1 MTQGTSAAAEAR
13 RSKIE
18 ADVDAAPA
26 EAGALTAP
34 AFQFSDRSDLQ
45 PAVLVGG
52 VALAL
57 FGYLVL
63 SAYILF
69 FSGMETAGRAIYF
82 ALFTG
87 LAYCSLAYLINRV
100 GAARRNRAFVPARP
114 EELDQLVAQDA
125 PSVTVLIPSYREERR
140 VLLMTVLSAAL
151 APYAQRRIVVLVDD
165 PPGSSSLPDSLATVR
180 EAAEI
185 VSSPMAVLKGEY
197 LKWQNRRAHGA
208 LRFAAETE
216 RLARHYEAVAEWL
229 GRLSRWLDR
238 QSDPAFAHVDR
249 FFSREVVERLA
260 LYCRDQARHARA
272 LGADEAALDRH
283 YLRLS
288 TLFCA
293 DITPFERKQYSNLSH
308 APNKAM
314 NLNAYLGLMGGR
326 YVERQTAEGRVL
338 EAVEDGEADLVA
350 PATDYVLTLDA
361 DSVILP
367 QYLQELVF
375 EIERRPDAGVIQTP
389 YMTFPNS
396 VTAVERT
403 AGATTDLQ
411 YLVHQ
416 GSSAFNAAHWVGANA
431 LLRFAALKDI
441 VVERQEDGRTERVFI
456 QDSTVIEDTGSTVDL
471 LDYGWMV
478 HNHPRRL
485 AYSATP
491 ADFGSL
497 AIQRQ
502 RWSNGGLIIF
512 PMLLA
517 QFGRQRRKGWAM
529 ELLLRSHY
537 LLSPVVGNTAVFLL
551 MVLMGADARNVVW
564 APVAM
569 LPYFVIY
576 GLDLKRNGYRFL
588 DLFAVS
594 SLNLMLLPVGF
605 SGILASIRQLLT
617 GKKGAFARTPKIA
630 GRTGVHPVYILFNLA
645 MTALMGWFVG
655 EGIRLADPV
664 YTILPA
670 LALGLYLYGTW
681 SLVGVRAALVDLSW
695 GLGQALSGAVQ
706 RLWRPL
712 LAASVFSAA
721 TLMPLPNQAASQA
734 TFTGLA
740 WLAEVSQSVLAIA
753 TPSNRSE
760 GSIDD

>member
-1 MTQGTSAAAEAR
+1 MPPVFRFA
-13 RSKIE
+13 
-18 ADVDAAPA
+18 
-26 EAGALTAP
+26 
-34 AFQFSDRSDLQ
+34 DRSDFP
-45 PAVLVGG
+45 PALLMSG

-57 FGYLVL
+57 FGYAALAV
-63 SAYILF
+63 YILF
-69 FSGMETAGRAIYF
+69 FSGAGMLGRAIYF
-82 ALFTG
+82 TLFTG

-100 GAARRNRAFVPARP
+100 GAARRHKAFVPAKP

-125 PSVTVLIPSYREERR
+125 PSVTVLIPTYREERR

-208 LRFAAETE
+208 VRYSAETD
-216 RLARHYEAVAEWL
+216 RLARHYDAVAEWL
-229 GRLSRWLDR
+229 GRLARWLDR

-249 FFSREVVERLA
+249 FISREVVERLW
-260 LYCRDQARHARA
+260 LYCRDQAQHVRG
-272 LGADEAALDRH
+272 LDADEAALDRH

-326 YVERQTAEGRVL
+326 YVERQTATGRVL
-338 EAVEDGEADLVA
+338 EAIEEGEADLVA

-441 VVERQEDGRTERVFI
+441 MVERQEDGRTERVFI
-456 QDSTVIEDTGSTVDL
+456 QDMTVIEDTGSTVDL
-471 LDYGWMV
+471 LDYGWIV
-478 HNHPRRL
+478 YNHPRRL

-517 QFGRQRRKGWAM
+517 QFGRSRRKGWAM

-537 LLSPVVGNTAVFLL
+537 LLSPLVGNVSVFLL

-569 LPYFVIY
+569 LPYFMTY
-576 GLDLKRNGYRFL
+576 GFDLKRSGYRFV

-605 SGILASIRQLLT
+605 SGILASIWQILT
-617 GKKGAFARTPKIA
+617 GRKGAFARTPKIA
-630 GRTGVHPVYILFNLA
+630 GRTGVHPIYILFNFG
-645 MTALMGWFVG
+645 MTGLMAWFVA
-655 EGIRLADPV
+655 EGIRLVDPV

-670 LALGLYLYGTW
+670 LALGLYLYGLW
-681 SLVGVRAALVDLSW
+681 ALIGLRFALDDLVLSA
-695 GLGQALSGAVQ
+695 GNAVLSVW
-706 RLWRPL
+706 RRCWRPL

-721 TLMPLPNQAASQA
+721 TLVPLPNQAASQGPSLG
-734 TFTGLA
+734 FD
-740 WLAEVSQSVLAIA
+740 WLTNVSQSVLAVA
-753 TPSNRSE
+753 NPSNRGE
-760 GSIDD
+760 GSSNE